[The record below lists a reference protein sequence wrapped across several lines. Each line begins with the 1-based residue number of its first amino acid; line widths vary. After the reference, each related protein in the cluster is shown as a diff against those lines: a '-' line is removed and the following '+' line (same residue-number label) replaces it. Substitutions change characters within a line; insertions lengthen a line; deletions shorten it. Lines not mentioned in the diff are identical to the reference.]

1 MEENLLIGLAS
12 IIVLGIGAQW
22 LAWVLRLPSILLLLV
37 AGLVA
42 GPTTGFLNP
51 DGLLGDLLLPIV
63 SLSVAVILF
72 EGGLNLKISELRQ
85 SGSIVRN
92 LVTLGTLITWVV
104 GTLAAYLIFDLD
116 FKLAVLL
123 GAILVV
129 TGPTVIMPMLR
140 YLRPGGRVGP
150 ILKWEGIV
158 IDPIGAVLALLVF
171 EAVFASG
178 FNAAAVDLL
187 RTILFG
193 GAAGL
198 LGALLLIEVLRRY
211 WLPDFLHSVF
221 ALALAIAAYGA
232 ANQLQTESGLI
243 AVTLMGIILANQ
255 KRASIRHITEFKEN
269 LSILLI
275 SGLFILL
282 AARLDFG
289 QLDGLG
295 GSFILLVVLMF
306 IARPL
311 AVFASTIRS
320 SLSTREK
327 VFLSWMAPRGI
338 VAAAVA
344 SIFGLRLTDAGYAGG
359 ELLVSLAFVIIA
371 GTVTVYGLSA
381 PPVAR
386 WLKVA
391 EPNPQGVVIVGGHP
405 LGRAVAA
412 ALKEEKVKVIL
423 VDTNWANISA
433 ARMAGI
439 PTFYANILSQYAL
452 EGLDLGGIGRLLALT
467 TDDEFNTLVTQ
478 EFGKILGRNN
488 VYQLPPDTSDK
499 AAREA
504 VSHHLRGRYLFAE
517 DASYNRLNSRF
528 AAGASIKTTV
538 FSKEFSFE
546 DFKARYG
553 EETLPFFAVDQN
565 GKLVIFATEK
575 PPQPQ
580 PGQKLI
586 SLTDTATSTQSAAKN
601 EQY

>member
-1 MEENLLIGLAS
+1 MEENLLIGLAA

-37 AGLVA
+37 AGLIA
-42 GPTTGFLNP
+42 GPATGFLDP

-92 LVTLGTLITWVV
+92 LVTLGTLVTWVI
-104 GTLAAYLIFDLD
+104 GTLATYLIFDLD
-116 FKLAVLL
+116 IKLAVLL

-158 IDPIGAVLALLVF
+158 IDPIGAVLAVLVF

-178 FNAAAVDLL
+178 FDAAAIDLF
-187 RTILFG
+187 RTIVFG

-198 LGALLLIEVLRRY
+198 LGALLLMQVLKHY
-211 WLPDFLHSVF
+211 WLPDFLHGIF
-221 ALALAIAAYGA
+221 ALALAVGAYSV
-232 ANQLQTESGLI
+232 ANLLQTESGLL

-255 KRASIRHITEFKEN
+255 KSANIRHITEFKEN

-282 AARLDFG
+282 AARLNLS
-289 QLDGLG
+289 QLDDLG
-295 GSFILLVVLMF
+295 GSLILLAVFILL
-306 IARPL
+306 ARPL
-311 AVFASTIRS
+311 SVFLSTIRS
-320 SLSTREK
+320 SLRIREK

-344 SIFGLRLTDAGYAGG
+344 SILGLRLTEAGYTGG
-359 ELLVSLAFVIIA
+359 EQLVSLAFVIIA
-371 GTVTVYGLSA
+371 GTVIIYGFSA
-381 PPVAR
+381 PPLAR
-386 WLKVA
+386 RLKVA
-391 EPNPQGVVIVGGHP
+391 EPNPQGVIIVGGHP
-405 LGRAVAA
+405 LGRAIAS

-433 ARMAGI
+433 ARMAGV

-467 TDDEFNTLVTQ
+467 TDDEFNSLVTQ

-488 VYQLPPDTSDK
+488 AYQLPPDTGDK
-499 AAREA
+499 ADKEA

-528 AAGASIKTTV
+528 ALGAGIKATV
-538 FSKEFSFE
+538 LSKEFDFE
-546 DFKARYG
+546 KFKERYG
-553 EETLPFFAVDQN
+553 EEALPFFSIDPN
-565 GKLVIFATEK
+565 GKLAIFATEK

-580 PGQKLI
+580 PGHKLI
-586 SLTDTATSTQSAAKN
+586 SLTDVTPSSQPAAEE